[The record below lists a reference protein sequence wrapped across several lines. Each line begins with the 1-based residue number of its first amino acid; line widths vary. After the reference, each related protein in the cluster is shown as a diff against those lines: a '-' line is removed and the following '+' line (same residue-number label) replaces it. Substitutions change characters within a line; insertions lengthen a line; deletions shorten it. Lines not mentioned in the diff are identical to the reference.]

1 MSIALSRA
9 TGKNIFVIEPAE
21 APLFFEGTIISAF
34 TPFLYE
40 GQYLFDRRILFIR
53 AENA

>member
-1 MSIALSRA
+1 MSIALSGA

-21 APLFFEGTIISAF
+21 GPLFFEGTIISAF
-34 TPFLYE
+34 TSFLYE
-40 GQYLFDRRILFIR
+40 GQYSFDRRIIR